1 MKTIRV
7 LIAAEKGDNL
17 KELIDIVSKESDMGL
32 LDSIEEFTHLMK
44 VLTMNPDVIILDQAL
59 FPREEIPVVLSKIKK
74 KAHRAGTILLLKRD
88 TDDKALMEAL
98 IDGVKGYIKKAEVP
112 KYLTEAIRSV
122 SEGDVWAERRILNKF
137 LTGTPLIQ
145 KNIESKLKTIH
156 NPLTKR
162 ETELI
167 REVLKGT
174 SNRDIARKYK
184 ITEMTVKT
192 HLYRIYKKMKVK
204 SRAQAIAYLIYP

>member
-32 LDSIEEFTHLMK
+32 LDSIEESTHLMK

-74 KAHRAGTILLLKRD
+74 KAHKAGTILLLKRD
-88 TDDKALMEAL
+88 TDDKSLMEAL

-137 LTGTPLIQ
+137 LTGIPLIQ

-174 SNRDIARKYK
+174 SNRGIARKYK